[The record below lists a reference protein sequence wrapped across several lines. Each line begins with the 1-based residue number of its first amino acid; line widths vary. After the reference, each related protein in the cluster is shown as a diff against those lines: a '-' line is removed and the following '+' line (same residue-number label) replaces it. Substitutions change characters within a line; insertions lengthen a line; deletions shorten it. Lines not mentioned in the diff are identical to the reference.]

1 MAELNTQNP
10 KPQIEISPMFQK
22 ELRSRMRTT
31 RTYTVLT
38 VYLAIV
44 STLAMFLYIGAT
56 INAPRANSN
65 SGTIGASIFVVLVG
79 MQIVFVSFIAPAFTV
94 GAISN
99 ERERQTY
106 DLLRVTPLAS
116 QQIVISKLLS
126 ALGYTALMVLAT
138 VPLFS
143 VAFLLGGVE
152 MAQLFMALSVVLA
165 SAFLFTTLGLFISG
179 RMKSTLGSTIL
190 TYVITLG
197 LVLGVPVMLLVG
209 GSLLVRLAG
218 PALVSVGPASAITPG
233 MVTLGVAA
241 LLLLSISPITATVI
255 SQLSFQATGNV
266 MSVTSPFLYGLSG
279 NGVLLPSPFIILTV
293 LYVVLGFILLALTIR
308 RVARPEQ
315 Q

>member
-1 MAELNTQNP
+1 MAELNAQNP

-106 DLLRVTPLAS
+106 DSLRVTPLAS

-126 ALGYTALMVLAT
+126 ALGYTALMMLAT

-233 MVTLGVAA
+233 MVMLGVAA

-293 LYVVLGFILLALTIR
+293 LYVMLGFILLALTIR